1 MLFVLAPG
9 GPSTRH
15 LVDEAFLRLMRPTS
29 VLVNYGRGSVVDSAA
44 LARALKEGW
53 IWGAGLDVVEEEPQV
68 GPEHPLVREP
78 RCVVL
83 PHIGSAALETRTEMA
98 SLTARNVLA
107 GVLKQPLPVALDY
120 APLI

>member
-1 MLFVLAPG
+1 
-9 GPSTRH
+9 
-15 LVDEAFLRLMRPTS
+15 
-29 VLVNYGRGSVVDSAA
+29 VNYGRGSVVDSTA